1 MKFQMRVGTHSPF
14 RPCAT
19 PSQVSPLESKHI
31 EALKFVSIWYLLFRR
46 PRSKVFQLDPPFK
59 YYDAHDGDDIW
70 HWPED
75 IFTSHDEETGNDYDQ
90 TEQELED
97 NHHDAQKEN
106 GVLEEEPNQLSLQ
119 NDQEDTSGP
128 EDESEKQ
135 DEWDRSGFSEDEN
148 VSDTEPD
155 VVVDAEV
162 DQFADDS
169 ADERE
174 VSQE

>member
-1 MKFQMRVGTHSPF
+1 M
-14 RPCAT
+14 
-19 PSQVSPLESKHI
+19 
-31 EALKFVSIWYLLFRR
+31 
-46 PRSKVFQLDPPFK
+46 
-59 YYDAHDGDDIW
+59 
-70 HWPED
+70 
-75 IFTSHDEETGNDYDQ
+75 
-90 TEQELED
+90 ED

>member
-1 MKFQMRVGTHSPF
+1 M
-14 RPCAT
+14 
-19 PSQVSPLESKHI
+19 
-31 EALKFVSIWYLLFRR
+31 
-46 PRSKVFQLDPPFK
+46 
-59 YYDAHDGDDIW
+59 
-70 HWPED
+70 
-75 IFTSHDEETGNDYDQ
+75 
-90 TEQELED
+90 ED

-128 EDESEKQ
+128 EDE
-135 DEWDRSGFSEDEN
+135 DERDRSGFSEDEN

>member
-1 MKFQMRVGTHSPF
+1 MKFQMRVGTLSPF

-19 PSQVSPLESKHI
+19 PSQVSPLESKPI

-106 GVLEEEPNQLSLQ
+106 GVLEEGPNQLSLQ

-128 EDESEKQ
+128 EDE
-135 DEWDRSGFSEDEN
+135 DERDRSGFSEDEN